1 VGLYYFGQIIYA
13 DIDDGKGGIKN
24 RPAVIISS
32 DSECGSESEV
42 LVIAITKR
50 IEDPCPPYHYQVHEG
65 YARDPYT
72 GLDFPCVAKCNW
84 ARQVRLARITRRVGN
99 MPDGLLQQIVETF
112 DRLYNDESFED

>member
-1 VGLYYFGQIIYA
+1 MIGKIDEKLERRSRVGLYYFGQIIYT

-32 DSECGSESEV
+32 DSECESESEV

-65 YARDPYT
+65 YALGPNT
-72 GLDFPCVAKCNW
+72 GLEFPRVAKYNFGS
-84 ARQVRLARITRRVGN
+84 RLHPEASPIA
-99 MPDGLLQQIVETF
+99 
-112 DRLYNDESFED
+112 